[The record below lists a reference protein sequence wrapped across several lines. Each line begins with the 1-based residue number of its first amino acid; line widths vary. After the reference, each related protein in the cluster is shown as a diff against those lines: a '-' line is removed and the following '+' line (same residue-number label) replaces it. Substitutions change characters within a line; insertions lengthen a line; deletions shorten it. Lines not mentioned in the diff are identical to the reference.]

1 LLLDEMLEGLVDM
14 LVKHVKTSSVTF
26 RDELKIFILE
36 VDRKLI
42 LE

>member
-14 LVKHVKTSSVTF
+14 LVKHVKTSSVTC